1 MNREAMKQQ
10 ILEALSKKLGD
21 GFHLSIQKVL
31 KTNVRLDGLTIGQ
44 EGETISPIVYM
55 EPFYESLEKGISID
69 TVTDRILNH
78 YYLSKFCS
86 GYLDIPSLPDLSHIK
101 NRLYVEL
108 VNRHLNRE
116 LMKDIPHALFLDDF
130 AVTIR
135 CLLNVT
141 ENGSVSFL
149 IHNSHLN
156 LWQTDWETLISHA
169 LYNTRKMLGVH
180 LEMVDDFLH
189 KNRPEMRKEDIPKA
203 PLWMMTNHYKL
214 SGAAT
219 VLFNDKLAEFS
230 KEHGNFYVIFS
241 SVNEALLIPES
252 SKFDASFL
260 TRTNQVINAT
270 EVQADEILGT
280 KAYYYSRDKGFI
292 Y

>member
-86 GYLDIPSLPDLSHIK
+86 GYLNIPSLPDLSHIK

-156 LWQTDWETLISHA
+156 LWQTDCETLISYA

-219 VLFNDKLAEFS
+219 VLFDDFLKDFAM
-230 KEHGNFYVIFS
+230 EHGSFYVIFS
-241 SVNEALLIPES
+241 SVHEALLIPES
-252 SKFDASFL
+252 DKFDISFL

-270 EVQADEILGT
+270 EVQADEILGNR
-280 KAYYYSRDKGFI
+280 AYYYSRDKGFI